1 LSFHAEGS
9 AETTFSAG
17 SSDSTLQD
25 FVLNLINDE
34 AAKAAYLADPNAALG
49 AAGLSDLDVLD
60 VQEVLPLIADSL
72 PGGLPTDLAALPMD
86 VPALDSLP
94 VAVPEVGDLTGALP
108 VSVPELGDLTGGL
121 PVGVPELGDLTGAL
135 PAVGD
140 LAGGLPV
147 GVPEL
152 GDLTGALPV
161 AVPELGDLTGGLPAL
176 DDLTG
181 ALPAVD
187 GLAGG
192 LPAVPALDDLTGALP
207 AVDGLTGALPAVDG
221 LAGALPVAVPELGD
235 LTGGLPAVPAL
246 DDLTGALPAVDGLAG
261 GLPAVP
267 ALDDLTGALPAVD
280 GLAGGLPAVPALGDL
295 TGGLPAVPA
304 LDDLTGALPVA
315 VPELGDLT
323 GGLGGLPVELPSL
336 PTIDTPVGDV
346 TAVVDSVSGLAGVDL
361 DTDALSSTTAGLLS
375 NSGEGGAPTLSSHT
389 ETVLGDVA
397 AGAKLAP
404 EEFGGSVAGTT
415 PLADFGGGVVGH
427 VGGDLGAWGGA
438 DTVLGDVAVGA
449 LAGQD
454 GLALAAESPVANV
467 ALNSSGDFSIEPGNL
482 NDVLD
487 VDNIGDTGDAV
498 VGTVAHVVST
508 GTDTVAGGVDTASDA
523 LGGYLTGSTG
533 PVGDTL
539 DDLSGTVT
547 DGITGA
553 GDMVSEHLS
562 NLPTTDALPLDQL
575 PELPQLPDLPEVNSS
590 DLPQVSDVTSHVP
603 VNLPAVDLPDTG
615 AVTDLV
621 TSPVNDIAGATPL
634 GGTVEDVTGSLS
646 NTLGNLDLG
655 L

>member
-34 AAKAAYLADPNAALG
+34 AAKAAYLADPTAALG

-161 AVPELGDLTGGLPAL
+161 AVPELGDLTGGL
-176 DDLTG
+176 
-181 ALPAVD
+181 
-187 GLAGG
+187 
-192 LPAVPALDDLTGALP
+192 
-207 AVDGLTGALPAVDG
+207 
-221 LAGALPVAVPELGD
+221 
-235 LTGGLPAVPAL
+235 
-246 DDLTGALPAVDGLAG
+246 
-261 GLPAVP
+261 P